1 MKLLDPLGG
10 LLVTTGSP
18 PMHILYFVTY
28 IVLLFF
34 KFDTE
39 ELWLK
44 EYFYWWLGTY
54 SIIVGQFVVMYF
66 FWNRDQTTYM

>member
-10 LLVTTGSP
+10 LLVTTGSQY
-18 PMHILYFVTY
+18 MHILYFVTC

-54 SIIVGQFVVMYF
+54 SIIVVQLGVMLRY
-66 FWNRDQTTYM
+66 WKRDQTTYM